1 MCGLL
6 QLSDD
11 LLLLIFL
18 EHCDRVSAFSI
29 GLTCRKLVDLIHG
42 EFYRKA
48 VQHDP
53 ASVVGWAVQ
62 RGTVATLDR
71 LSYHLPPGQLLGL
84 DARLETLMSPVSW
97 GDWKRYPNGNMYK
110 YFSQTN
116 YVGGIFEEGL
126 VDLDGVL
133 LNRKKAS
140 NCPSILRQHSLSGW
154 TPLHI
159 AALFG
164 NSDMVEY
171 LITKKGMSIENRDL
185 LHDGRGPRGTRTVM
199 FYAAVSENSGKIL
212 PCMIR
217 LGADINQKV
226 GNSHMS
232 VLAYLC
238 DARCYRQALVLLRA
252 GAKADFKTV
261 HRRTLLHL
269 CVHSH
274 NYATTSWSKQDLVEL
289 IQALITEGDVDP
301 NAKDRTGNTF
311 LHLAAQNDCQVFIC
325 AFEALASLMNPIPY
339 PPVVACSAQAD
350 HGGNGNSGPLLKI
363 AFDVDAQNA
372 RGETVLMIACDKTSL
387 TDYLYDR
394 GLFYAGNGCTQ
405 PVLRRLPAIQVFLE
419 ALRPSMGLKD
429 AQGRR
434 VTDRICRVGKRGAP
448 HKHPNSVKHHL
459 EAYIRSYLQ
468 FPVSPDTP
476 DYWAESS
483 SGNNDDDSHNSSEKI
498 KKAPISWEQMKINGV
513 WHC

>member
-18 EHCDRVSAFSI
+18 EHCDHLSAFSV

-48 VQHDP
+48 AQHDP

-71 LSYHLPPGQLLGL
+71 LSYHLPPGQTLGL
-84 DARLETLMSPVSW
+84 DARLETLMSPVCW

-110 YFSQTN
+110 YFTQTD

-133 LNRKKAS
+133 LNRKKCS
-140 NCPSILRQHSLSGW
+140 SCTSILQQHSLSGW

-164 NSDMVEY
+164 NPDMVEY
-171 LITKKGMSIENRDL
+171 LVTKKGMSIGDRDL
-185 LHDGRGPRGTRTVM
+185 MHDGQGPRGTRTVT
-199 FYAAVSENSGKIL
+199 FYAAVSEKSDAIL

-217 LGADINQKV
+217 LGANVNQKV
-226 GNSHMS
+226 GNSHMTL
-232 VLAYLC
+232 LAYLC
-238 DARCYRQALVLLRA
+238 DVRCYRQALVLLRA

-274 NYATTSWSKQDLVEL
+274 NYATTNWSKQDLVEL
-289 IQALITEGDVDP
+289 IQALITEGAVDP

-325 AFEALASLMNPIPY
+325 AFEALASLMNPNPY
-339 PPVVACSAQAD
+339 PPVVACGAQAD
-350 HGGNGNSGPLLKI
+350 HGGPLLKI

-394 GLFYAGNGCTQ
+394 ALPYAGNGSLQ
-405 PVLRRLPAIQVFLE
+405 PVLRRVPAIQVFLE
-419 ALRPSMGLKD
+419 ALRPSTGLKD

-448 HKHPNSVKHHL
+448 HKHRNSVKHHL

-468 FPVSPDTP
+468 FPASPDTL
-476 DYWAESS
+476 DYRAGST
-483 SGNNDDDSHNSSEKI
+483 SGNNDNDSSNSSEKT
-498 KKAPISWEQMKINGV
+498 KKAPISWEQLKINGV
-513 WHC
+513 